1 MPDPGRVSQGG
12 TMRNRLRW
20 IIAIFMVFALVAAA
34 CGDDDDTSANG
45 DQTSDDSGSDDS
57 GSDDSG
63 SDDSGSDDGGS
74 DDSGSDDSGT
84 DDSGTDDSGADDG
97 AADEPVTVALLL
109 AFAANDLSWNQRAL
123 EGAQALEASG
133 RIQLIAQEN
142 VGLEADGF
150 IRAAEGVIGDGAD
163 LVIGHGFDY
172 MDAILQTLGPDNPE
186 VAFAWAGG
194 IGGTSDN
201 VADYD
206 QPFYEGSYLAG
217 ILAAGV
223 TESGVIGSL
232 SGQDVPVC
240 HAMHA
245 AFLAGAQSVDASIT
259 LQTAASGDWNDVA
272 LNKEAILAQAEQG
285 ADVFSTCGQGPALG
299 AIEAAEE
306 NGLSVVGYV
315 GDMSVVNSEVVLTSV
330 VWNTDV
336 VWEAM
341 VSDIEAGTFSPGQLY
356 RHGVASGA
364 VEVTL
369 NPGYAGEVS
378 DDVVAAFD
386 DAVAA
391 LNAGTLEVP
400 YDGGF

>member
-1 MPDPGRVSQGG
+1 
-12 TMRNRLRW
+12 MRIHLRW
-20 IIAIFMVFALVAAA
+20 IIAIFMVLTLVAAA
-34 CGDDDDTSANG
+34 CGDDNDTNANE

-57 GSDDSG
+57 GPDDSG
-63 SDDSGSDDGGS
+63 SDNGGS
-74 DDSGSDDSGT
+74 DDSG
-84 DDSGTDDSGADDG
+84 ADDPDD
-97 AADEPVTVALLL
+97 DEPVTVALLL

-150 IRAAEGVIGDGAD
+150 IRAAQGVIGDGAD

-172 MDAILQTLGPDNPE
+172 MDAILQTLGPDNPD

-223 TESGVIGSL
+223 TQSGVIGSL
-232 SGQDVPVC
+232 SGQDIPVC

-245 AFLAGAQSVDASIT
+245 AFLAGAQSVDPSIS
-259 LQTAASGDWNDVA
+259 LRTAASGDWNDVA

-315 GDMSVVNSEVVLTSV
+315 GDMSVVNTEVVLTSV
-330 VWNTDV
+330 VWNTEV

-341 VSDIEAGTFSPGQLY
+341 VSDVEAGTFSPGRLY

-369 NPGYAGEVS
+369 NPGYAGAVSAEVI
-378 DDVVAAFD
+378 AAFD
-386 DAVAA
+386 AA
-391 LNAGTLEVP
+391 LAALTAGTLEVP

>member
-1 MPDPGRVSQGG
+1 MGFLKGG
-12 TMRNRLRW
+12 DMQTRLRW
-20 IIAIFMVFALVAAA
+20 IVATFLLFALVATS
-34 CGDDDDTSANG
+34 CGDDDDTSAE
-45 DQTSDDSGSDDS
+45 QPAAEEPSAEEPTAAEPA
-57 GSDDSG
+57 
-63 SDDSGSDDGGS
+63 
-74 DDSGSDDSGT
+74 T
-84 DDSGTDDSGADDG
+84 EEP
-97 AADEPVTVALLL
+97 AADEPAADEPAAEKPTGDDQPVTVALLL
-109 AFAANDLSWNQRAL
+109 GFAANDLSWNQRAL
-123 EGAQALEASG
+123 EGAQALEAAG
-133 RIQLIAQEN
+133 RINLISQEN

-150 IRAAEGVIGDGAD
+150 IRAAKGVIDDGAD

-172 MDAILQTLGPDNPE
+172 MDAILQTLGPENADVN
-186 VAFAWAGG
+186 FAWAGG

-223 TESGVIGSL
+223 TETGVLGSL

-245 AFLAGAQSVDASIT
+245 AFIAGAQSVDPTIA

-272 LNKEAILAQAEQG
+272 LNKEAVLAQAEQG

-299 AIEAAEE
+299 AIEAAAE
-306 NGLSVVGYV
+306 NGLSVIGYV
-315 GDMSVVNSEVVLTSV
+315 GDMSVVNTEVVLTSV
-330 VWNTDV
+330 VWHTDV

-341 VSDIEAGTFSPGQLY
+341 VADIEAGTFNPGQLY

-364 VEVTL
+364 VEVIL
-369 NPGYAGEVS
+369 NPGYAGEVPS
-378 DDVVAAFD
+378 DVLAAYD
-386 DAVAA
+386 EAIAA